1 MIKKI
6 VCVALCIATLSAG
19 AKPKS
24 IGIQGGMNYSNMYS
38 PFNLSPALSN
48 NFAIT
53 IQKYKNKYVF
63 FETGLALDKAAV
75 ISKLITDPQG
85 NVIPNAEITTTSSYI
100 SVPLIVGFKTGG
112 KFFIYTKLGVTPSV
126 FLSWNDK
133 ANTDNTN
140 IDLSNF
146 KFNFK
151 YSPSLKISP
160 TAEVGFG
167 KMFGSR
173 FAITAGTKVN
183 YQLFSVYDKSIIVTD
198 GKYFY
203 KSLSAN
209 IGLHFFI
216 KRME

>member
-38 PFNLSPALSN
+38 PFNLSPGLSN

-63 FETGLALDKAAV
+63 FETGVALDQAAV

-85 NVIPNAEITTTSSYI
+85 NVIPNAEVTTTSSYI

-112 KFFIYTKLGVTPSV
+112 KFFVYTKLGVTPSV
-126 FLSWNDK
+126 FLSWNQEL
-133 ANTDNTN
+133 N
-140 IDLSNF
+140 INNSSISLAS
-146 KFNFK
+146 FK

-173 FAITAGTKVN
+173 FAITVGSKVN
-183 YQLFSVYDKSIIVTD
+183 YQLYSVYDKSTFVTD

-209 IGLHFFI
+209 IGFHFFI